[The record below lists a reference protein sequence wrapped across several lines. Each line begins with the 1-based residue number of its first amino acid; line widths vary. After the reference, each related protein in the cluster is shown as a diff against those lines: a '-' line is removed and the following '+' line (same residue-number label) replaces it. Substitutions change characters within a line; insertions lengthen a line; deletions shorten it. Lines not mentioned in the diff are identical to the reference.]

1 MRTNKKNLFAS
12 GVLILFFLVI
22 ISPMFCNAAAY
33 SVRWDMELG
42 ENSLRNLSVD
52 IDDNLYY
59 SFRDYDEGTT
69 YFSKVSKEG
78 WELYNKTLN
87 SEPNFY
93 SYRIDDYGNH
103 FFVFIDEII
112 IPEHAVLGREFTI
125 LKYTN
130 DLILNS
136 TIKVNLSSYF
146 EGEFLGNLYYVD
158 SDCIYFAIWEY
169 QTEYTD
175 LDSIQLAKFST
186 AGERLWNRTIAYNP
200 KRTIFGFCKNSYGN
214 IYVENEDVLFYID
227 DENGEEIWQ
236 KVNLMDDPYL
246 MAFKEHVLM
255 VDFTPD
261 GRLVLKLCDVSE
273 SIAWELFI
281 QKENVNGYFLIQN
294 AAINDEYLG
303 ISVVEVYYDSDKQ
316 EKTNIFYL
324 KMLSITKEIL
334 YEEEITMK
342 IDEADNIVVDNDRC
356 IKILPTSEGHFYL
369 NEFVRDR
376 ANDIVENTIKY
387 CIPKTNF
394 IPGYTFI
401 ITLSSI
407 SIFVLAIIIRRRT
420 SK

>member
-1 MRTNKKNLFAS
+1 
-12 GVLILFFLVI
+12 
-22 ISPMFCNAAAY
+22 
-33 SVRWDMELG
+33 
-42 ENSLRNLSVD
+42 
-52 IDDNLYY
+52 
-59 SFRDYDEGTT
+59 
-69 YFSKVSKEG
+69 
-78 WELYNKTLN
+78 
-87 SEPNFY
+87 
-93 SYRIDDYGNH
+93 
-103 FFVFIDEII
+103 
-112 IPEHAVLGREFTI
+112 
-125 LKYTN
+125 
-130 DLILNS
+130 
-136 TIKVNLSSYF
+136 
-146 EGEFLGNLYYVD
+146 
-158 SDCIYFAIWEY
+158 
-169 QTEYTD
+169 
-175 LDSIQLAKFST
+175 
-186 AGERLWNRTIAYNP
+186 
-200 KRTIFGFCKNSYGN
+200 
-214 IYVENEDVLFYID
+214 
-227 DENGEEIWQ
+227 
-236 KVNLMDDPYL
+236 
-246 MAFKEHVLM
+246 
-255 VDFTPD
+255 
-261 GRLVLKLCDVSE
+261 
-273 SIAWELFI
+273 
-281 QKENVNGYFLIQN
+281 N